1 MIDRIRQQ
9 VREAYGS
16 AIGRPRNALVTP
28 ALILD
33 LDAVRRNIG
42 TMAELG
48 KGWRAGLRPHF
59 KAHKS
64 PELARLQVGAG
75 PGGVCAATVWEAIV
89 LIRSGMDDVLI
100 ANEVVGR
107 EKVRALAEAARDH
120 RLALAVDDPRNATEV
135 ADALRTAG
143 SRLDVLIDVD
153 IGMGRGGV
161 RSAEAAVALAGH
173 MARLPNLRLRGV
185 QGYEGHCMRE
195 PDRAARAAK
204 VAAALDRLGAAAESL
219 VRAGFACDV
228 VSAGG
233 TGTCEVTGNDARVT
247 EVQAGSYVL
256 MDRFHRGLAPRFA
269 PALTVLG
276 TVITRQ
282 GATVVLDCGRKSFG
296 IDFGPPS
303 LVDYPFYEPRYLAE
317 EHALFDVDD
326 RCRLSLGDTAELI
339 PGYTP
344 STINLYDAYHVVEKG
359 RVVDI
364 WPVLPRG
371 PGHLG
376 MLSA

>member
-1 MIDRIRQQ
+1 MIDRIREQ
-9 VREAYGS
+9 VREAYGP
-16 AIGRPRNALVTP
+16 AIGRPRGALVTP

-42 TMAELG
+42 AMAELR
-48 KGWRAGLRPHF
+48 KGWRAALRPHF

-75 PGGVCAATVWEAIV
+75 AGGLCAATAWEAAV
-89 LIRSGMDDVLI
+89 LTRSGMDDVLV

-107 EKVRALAEAARDH
+107 EKIQALAAAARDC
-120 RLALAVDDPRNATEV
+120 RLTLAIDDPRNAAEV
-135 ADALRTAG
+135 AGALRAAG

-173 MARLPNLRLRGV
+173 IAVLPGLRLRGV

-195 PDRAARAAK
+195 PDRAKRVAK
-204 VAAALDRLGAAAESL
+204 VAEALDRLGAAAASL

-256 MDRFHRGLAPRFA
+256 MDRFHRGLAPRFV

-276 TVITRQ
+276 TVITQQ
-282 GATVVLDCGRKSFG
+282 GTAVVLDCGRKSVG

-303 LVDYPFYEPRYLAE
+303 LVDYPFYEARYLAE
-317 EHALFDVDD
+317 EHAIFDVDN

-339 PGYTP
+339 PGYAP

-364 WPVLPRG
+364 WPILPRG

-376 MLSA
+376 MLPG